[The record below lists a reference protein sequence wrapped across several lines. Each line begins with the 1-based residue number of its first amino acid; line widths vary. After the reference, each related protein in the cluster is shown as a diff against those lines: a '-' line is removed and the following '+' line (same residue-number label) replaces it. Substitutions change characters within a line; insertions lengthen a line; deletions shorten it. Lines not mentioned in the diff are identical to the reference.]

1 MRSKATI
8 GQIAE
13 KCKVSVSTVSI
24 ALNNKPGISE
34 TTRSEIINV
43 ARKLGYTV
51 KSKLPRQAFIINN

>member
-8 GQIAE
+8 SQIAE